1 MRDTEKFLELLEP
14 AYSDAVKYCRALC
27 SNLSADDAEDVLQQA
42 LLKALENFES
52 LNDRDKFR
60 SWFFKIITRVFYTHL
75 RRHFWRR
82 FLPLETHPGIG
93 EMPEVHELIERN
105 EDTITLMKALS
116 KLSAKER
123 SAVLLY
129 EIAGFSIGEI
139 TSVQNDN
146 SLSAVKSRLSRAR
159 RKLRKYISG
168 IEQTVSPD
176 ISKNSS
182 TNIMEL
188 NNRYEGDLENETI
201 KLVAQI
207 KTEK

>member
-1 MRDTEKFLELLEP
+1 LRDTEKFLELLEP

-42 LLKALENFES
+42 LLKALESLES

-82 FLPLETHPGIG
+82 FLPMDTHPGIG
-93 EMPEVHELIERN
+93 EMPEVYDRIERN
-105 EDTITLMKALS
+105 EDASTLMKALS
-116 KLSAKER
+116 KLSARER

-129 EIAGFSIGEI
+129 EIAGFSIEEI
-139 TSVQNDN
+139 ASVQNDN

-159 RKLRKYISG
+159 RKLRKHISA
-168 IEQTVSPD
+168 IEQTVNPD
-176 ISKNSS
+176 IKNSS
-182 TNIMEL
+182 NNIMEL

-201 KLVAQI
+201 KLIAQI
-207 KTEK
+207 KAEK